1 MKSASI
7 ESVLQFASLVLIA
20 LVILRLVFSRLA
32 TKYPF
37 FGAMLLVTLV
47 LQMIDVMYG
56 TTSMMFLHSYD
67 RLEPVRDVLFVL
79 VVWELFSVIFRN
91 YAGLRSI
98 SRWVMGIAAVLSSA
112 GLALTVSTI
121 GVAGFS
127 QSRMAGRI
135 IRFERGLTFGLVIFI
150 IIMLY
155 FVSRYP
161 IKLPRNNIVLCMIY
175 SALFLGYSAI
185 LLVTS
190 YLPSRYALIENA
202 SVAVL
207 ESLCY
212 IAWAVLLSRTGE
224 YQETRVRQKISP
236 EREKLLIGE
245 LNAMNDVLM
254 RAGRSIS
261 HSR

>member
-1 MKSASI
+1 M
-7 ESVLQFASLVLIA
+7 
-20 LVILRLVFSRLA
+20 LA
-32 TKYPF
+32 I
-37 FGAMLLVTLV
+37 TLV
-47 LQMIDVMYG
+47 LQLIDVVYG
-56 TTSMMFLHSYD
+56 TSSREFLHSYD
-67 RLEPVRDVLFVL
+67 RLEPIRDVLFVL

-91 YAGLRSI
+91 YAGLRSL
-98 SRWVMGIAAVLSSA
+98 SRWVMGIAAVVSSA

-127 QSRMAGRI
+127 QSRMAARI

-161 IKLPRNNIVLCMIY
+161 IKLPRNNIALCMIY
-175 SALFLGYSAI
+175 STLFLGYSAI

-190 YLPSRYALIENA
+190 YLPSRYADAENIA
-202 SVAVL
+202 VAAL

-212 IAWAVLLSRTGE
+212 IGWAFLLSKTGE
-224 YQETRVRQKISP
+224 YQETRVRQHISP
-236 EREKLLIGE
+236 EREQLLIGE

-261 HSR
+261 QNR